1 MKDTLSDWFDSQIDR
16 QSVIIA
22 VIISIALSAGIVGF
36 DVIVNPI
43 NRSVTIGFGI
53 VSAVALFFALRGN
66 IIPGKWV
73 VPFAGYLLVS
83 LLVYRGGIRDGSILA
98 YPLVILIAGLFL
110 GQGGTLTIGALSAI
124 TATAIGVAEANG
136 WLLNYMSLY
145 VTVPDAIAVGVLLTG
160 LTGLQVLILGRSKKF
175 LHDAQQLTLA
185 EQAANLELKNLQE
198 TLETRIT
205 ERTADLERT
214 ARAMEHR
221 VNQLQAISEI
231 ARSIANTQD
240 LSELLPR
247 IADVI
252 SEFFG
257 FYHVGIFLLDEKKEY
272 AELRAASSEGGKRML
287 ARSHR
292 LRVGYQGVVGFAARQ
307 GRARIALDTG
317 EDAVF
322 FDNPDLPT
330 TRSEAALPLML
341 GDEVIGV
348 LDVQSE
354 IPEAFSDDDI
364 EVFNTLA
371 FQVSIAI
378 QNASLLSR
386 AHTALQEAQ
395 RISREQT
402 RASWSNVG
410 EGGQKLGYQFD
421 GKTNDPIFQPVDTP
435 EVGQALA
442 TGTQQQT
449 DRTLAIPI
457 KLRGETIGVIG
468 VKAKSD
474 RRVWSPGEIN
484 IARAAAERAALAL
497 ENARLVEEAQRRAAL
512 ERMTTEITGKI
523 GTSVQYRS
531 IMRIA
536 AEELSRALGTEVLV
550 QIQPEIQK
558 PTIEK

>member
-36 DVIVNPI
+36 NVIVNPV
-43 NRSVTIGFGI
+43 NRSVIIGFGI
-53 VSAVALFFALRGN
+53 VSLVALFFAVRGN
-66 IIPGKWV
+66 IMPGKWV
-73 VPFAGYLLVS
+73 VPLAGLLVVS
-83 LLVYRGGIRDGSILA
+83 LLVYRGGIRDDSILA

-110 GQGGTLTIGALSAI
+110 GQGGSVLVGLLSAI

-136 WLLNYMSLY
+136 TLVNYMSGFT
-145 VTVPDAIAVGVLLTG
+145 TVPDAVVVGMLLTG

-175 LHDAQQLTLA
+175 LRDAQQLTLA
-185 EQAANLELKNLQE
+185 EHSANLELKKLKE
-198 TLETRIT
+198 TLENRIA
-205 ERTADLERT
+205 ERTNDLERT
-214 ARAMEHR
+214 TLSVERRAS
-221 VNQLQAISEI
+221 QLQAISDI
-231 ARSIANTQD
+231 VRSIASTQD

-330 TRSEAALPLML
+330 TRSEAALPLAL

-354 IPEAFSDDDI
+354 IPEAFSEDDI
-364 EVFNTLA
+364 KVLNTLA

-378 QNASLLSR
+378 QNASLLSQAR
-386 AHTALQEAQ
+386 TALQEAQ
-395 RISREQT
+395 RTSREQT

-410 EGGQKLGYQFD
+410 ESGQKLGYRFD
-421 GKTNDPIFQPVDTP
+421 GGTHDPIFQPVDTP
-435 EVGQALA
+435 EVGQALT

-449 DRTLAIPI
+449 DQTLAIPI

-468 VKAKSD
+468 LMAKSD
-474 RRVWSPGEIN
+474 RRAWSPGEIN
-484 IARAAAERAALAL
+484 IAKAAAERAALAL
-497 ENARLVEEAQRRAAL
+497 ENARLVEEAQRRANL
-512 ERMTTEITGKI
+512 ERMTAEITGKI